1 MLYYHNIDT
10 LRQSQK
16 MKSNQL
22 LLLFSFIP
30 AACSISLIA
39 LKGSQFVFILS
50 GLFALSAV
58 LIWILYFPD
67 ILLMVL
73 ISLCFDVF
81 GLVPVLQELR
91 LPWAYGA
98 TPPDLIL
105 ILVLFAI
112 LIKSFRIHPEE
123 VWLRHYRY
131 LLRLNFLIVA
141 YVIFLIAYSSF
152 LTGRSPLNYAMRIGG
167 GHFLYY
173 STFMYAMLFIDKRC
187 HVKNLINFIRVAG
200 ILVALLSICSNILQ
214 RSIAI
219 AALSFQYGSIL
230 RVVVPSQI
238 QSVK

>member
-105 ILVLFAI
+105 ILVLF
-112 LIKSFRIHPEE
+112 
-123 VWLRHYRY
+123 W
-131 LLRLNFLIVA
+131 
-141 YVIFLIAYSSF
+141 VITLEISF
-152 LTGRSPLNYAMRIGG
+152 LLEQSIQDRLKLAVV
-167 GHFLYY
+167 
-173 STFMYAMLFIDKRC
+173 FI
-187 HVKNLINFIRVAG
+187 F
-200 ILVALLSICSNILQ
+200 
-214 RSIAI
+214 
-219 AALSFQYGSIL
+219 
-230 RVVVPSQI
+230 
-238 QSVK
+238 